1 MIEIQNLTKYFGAL
15 CAVNHISLT
24 IPDGHF
30 FGLLGTNGAGKSTLL
45 KILSGILTADEGTV
59 KIDAKL
65 SCSSPAFKQAFF
77 YLPDDP
83 YYFPNA
89 SLETMTQF
97 YKRQYPGLDAD
108 AVSYM
113 ADTLNLDMRLPLRTF
128 SKGMKRQAFLILA
141 LNAGTKYLF
150 CDEVFDGLDPL
161 VTELMKNLFLQ
172 EMKCRDFTV
181 IVASH
186 KLDDLQDICQNI
198 GILHKGGLVTSAD
211 LTQDLTDIH
220 KIQCVFSDTSAV
232 EELQKE
238 LPVIRC
244 QTDGYFTTLLVKDDL
259 SAIQRLIRE
268 KEPVFFSDVTLT
280 LEEIFMIQM
289 EEHGYDIRKILL

>member
-1 MIEIQNLTKYFGAL
+1 MIEIENLTKYFGAL
-15 CAVNHISLT
+15 CAVNHISFT
-24 IPDGHF
+24 IPNGSF

-59 KIDAKL
+59 KIDAKQ
-65 SCSSPAFKQAFF
+65 SCSSPAFKQNFF

-89 SLETMTQF
+89 SLETMIQF
-97 YKRQYPGLDAD
+97 YKQQYPSLDTD

-113 ADTLNLDMRLPLRTF
+113 ADSLNLDIQLPLRTF
-128 SKGMKRQAFLILA
+128 SKGMKRQAFLLLA

-198 GILHKGGLVTSAD
+198 SILHKGGLVTSAD
-211 LTQDLTDIH
+211 LTQNLTDIH
-220 KIQCVFSDTSAV
+220 KIQCVFSDASAV

-238 LPVIRC
+238 PPVIRC
-244 QTDGYFTTLLVKDDL
+244 QTDGYFTTLLVRGES
-259 SAIQRLIRE
+259 SAIHRLIRE
-268 KEPVFFSDVTLT
+268 KDPVFSANVALT
-280 LEEIFMIQM
+280 LEELFMIQM
-289 EEHGYDIRKILL
+289 EENGYDIRKTLL